1 MKKIIPLACLLL
13 LMINYTA
20 KADSPLTSTDFYTA
34 YVNIDMVVEAH
45 KTQKFS
51 DKIGDY
57 LSSPQN
63 SIDKKVAVVN
73 ALGWNMDGKKDA
85 ELFRRYLGKKYG
97 IRNKLTVSMDDFT
110 ADELLC
116 LGYMT
121 AMDDYFKPQD
131 GIEIVN
137 MAIKK
142 NPNSYTFNII
152 TSLVKAQNMMD
163 KSWCDLFKL
172 TDAVDKNSS
181 LTMDMKKEAIKII
194 FDYMNLYKDSCK

>member
-1 MKKIIPLACLLL
+1 MKINISIASLL
-13 LMINYTA
+13 LMLINYSA

-34 YVNIDMVVEAH
+34 YSNIDIVNEAH
-45 KTQKFS
+45 KTQKFT

-73 ALGWNMDGKKDA
+73 ALGWNFDGKNDA

-110 ADELLC
+110 GDELLC

-131 GIEIVN
+131 AIEIVE
-137 MAIKK
+137 MALKK
-142 NPNSYTFNII
+142 DPKSYTFNII

-181 LTMDMKKEAIKII
+181 LTMDMKKDAIKII

>member
-1 MKKIIPLACLLL
+1 MKKIISIACLLL
-13 LMINYTA
+13 IVINYSA

-34 YVNIDMVVEAH
+34 YMDVDMVKEAH
-45 KTQKFS
+45 KTQKFT

-57 LSSPQN
+57 LSSNKN

-73 ALGWNMDGKKDA
+73 ALGWNFDGKKDA
-85 ELFRRYLGKKYG
+85 ELFRRYLGNKYG
-97 IRNKLTVSMDDFT
+97 IRNKLKVSMNDFT

-131 GIEIVN
+131 GIDIVE

-142 NPNSYTFNII
+142 NPDSYTFNII

-163 KSWCDLFKL
+163 KSWCDMFKL
-172 TDAVDKNSS
+172 TDSVDKNSS
-181 LTMDMKKEAIKII
+181 LQKDMKKEAIKII
-194 FDYMNLYKDSCK
+194 FDYMNLYKGDCK

>member
-1 MKKIIPLACLLL
+1 MKKIISIVSLL
-13 LMINYTA
+13 LMLINYSSR
-20 KADSPLTSTDFYTA
+20 ADSPLTSTDFYTA
-34 YVNIDMVVEAH
+34 YMDVDMVKEAN

-51 DKIGDY
+51 DKIGEY

-73 ALGWNMDGKKDA
+73 ALRWNFDGKKDA
-85 ELFRRYLGKKYG
+85 ELFRAYLGKKYG
-97 IRNKLTVSMDDFT
+97 IRNKLKVSMDDFST
-110 ADELLC
+110 DELLC

-131 GIEIVN
+131 GIDIVD
-137 MAIKK
+137 MALKK
-142 NPNSYTFNII
+142 NPKSYTFNII

-172 TDAVDKNSS
+172 TDAVGKNTS
-181 LTMDMKKEAIKII
+181 LTMDMKKEAVKII